1 MLKPLEQ
8 TGYMQLNEKEIAF
21 IISRPGVGTTTYLAN
36 QAKYASK
43 EHKVLFIELESERD
57 KFIERFKH
65 LDSDNINLI
74 SITDALMVED
84 IEQYIIDNKPEYIYI
99 DYFHLLV
106 TKTAQKDFWN
116 YDNKIDKYILDKLVQ
131 YTEDYNVRIMTSAKY
146 GPEPKDENI
155 YLTDTYDKANSVWI
169 LKEDSMTR
177 IK

>member
-1 MLKPLEQ
+1 MVKPLEQ

-43 EHKVLFIELESERD
+43 EHKVLFIELESARD

-99 DYFHLLV
+99 DYFHLLG
-106 TKTAQKDFWN
+106 TKKE
-116 YDNKIDKYILDKLVQ
+116 YDVKNKEIDKYILDKLDQ
-131 YTEDYNVRIMTSAKY
+131 YTEDYNVRIMTSGKY

>member
-43 EHKVLFIELESERD
+43 EHKVLFIELESVRD

-74 SITDALMVED
+74 SGIDILKLED

-99 DYFHLLV
+99 DYFHILR
-106 TKTAQKDFWN
+106 TKTTQKDFWHYN
-116 YDNKIDKYILDKLVQ
+116 NKIHKYILDKLNQ
-131 YTEDYNVRIMTSAKY
+131 YTEDYNVRIMTAGKY
-146 GPEPKDENI
+146 GPELKDENV
-155 YLTDTYDKANSVWI
+155 YLTDTYEKANSVWM